1 MATKRKGVGRRK
13 GTVAKKDARRR
24 KPRKDSARAPSAAAA
39 GSTADSDITRRDRR
53 PPHRRLRV
61 YALDPGASTAI
72 DTALINEVA
81 LRVRWEDALAPGPV
95 GEYLEVIDHDPGSA
109 CFYPPVDLND
119 PFLLAQ
125 DGLPPSEGNPQFHQQ
140 MVYAVAMTTIANFE
154 RALGRRAF
162 WKSRRE
168 DSRDDQ
174 FVEKLRIY
182 PHALR
187 QANAYYSPAK
197 RALLFGYFPAD
208 PVDIAAQYPGG
219 TVFTCLSHD
228 IVAHETAHALIDGMH
243 RRFIEPTHPD
253 VLAFHEAIA
262 DIVALFQHFSF
273 PEVVKHQIARK
284 RGDLASQSLLGEL
297 AQEFGRATGRR
308 GALRSALGGY
318 IDKEKHEWRPADPD
332 PTDYDA
338 VLEPHARGAILV
350 GAVFDAFLSI
360 YRARVADLFR
370 LATGGSGVLPAGAIH
385 PDLVARLADEAAK
398 SAQHVLNMCIRAL
411 DYCPPVD
418 LTFGEYLRAI
428 ITADVDL
435 VPDDDRY
442 YRLAFIEGFKR
453 RGIYPRHV
461 RSLSV
466 DSLRWQQ
473 VSNKDH
479 SREHFER
486 IGRHLQTYVQQTI
499 GVRRD
504 RKDVFEH
511 ERAICAKLHG
521 VIRQQPDHLMEQ
533 FEETTGLVLN
543 PDRIPAGLRA
553 KEDGVPVFEVHSAR
567 PARRAGPDGD
577 AIQQVVVTIT
587 QRRRLP
593 IDPALPESEEN
604 GFVFRGG
611 CTVIL
616 DLDTLELQYAI
627 RKRIVSENRIQRQ
640 REFLQGNAGAS
651 LRATYF
657 RDPLRERD
665 AEPFAFLH
673 RPI

>member
-1 MATKRKGVGRRK
+1 MSPKMKPRRQKVARNAATPR
-13 GTVAKKDARRR
+13 RRR
-24 KPRKDSARAPSAAAA
+24 KPIQPAEPPS
-39 GSTADSDITRRDRR
+39 SHDADVWRRDRR
-53 PPHRRLRV
+53 PPFRRLRA
-61 YALDPGASTAI
+61 YALDPAAATAME
-72 DTALINEVA
+72 TALINEAVF
-81 LRVRWEDALAPGPV
+81 RVRWEDDLASGPV
-95 GEYLEVIDHDPGSA
+95 GEYLEIIDHDPCSE

-162 WKSRRE
+162 WSSRHTKAG
-168 DSRDDQ
+168 DSG
-174 FVEKLRIY
+174 FVERLRVY
-182 PHALR
+182 PHAMR
-187 QANAYYSPAK
+187 QANAFYSPQK
-197 RALLFGYFPAD
+197 CALLFGYFSAE
-208 PVDIAAQYPGG
+208 PVDPGVQFPGG

-228 IVAHETAHALIDGMH
+228 IVAHETTHALIDGMH
-243 RRFIEPTHPD
+243 RRYIEPTHPD

-273 PEVVKHQIARK
+273 PEVVRHQIARK

-318 IDKEKHEWRPADPD
+318 VDKENHQWRAAEPD
-332 PTDYDA
+332 PSDYET
-338 VLEPHARGAILV
+338 VFEPHERGAILV

-360 YRARVADLFR
+360 YRSRVGDLFR
-370 LATGGSGVLPAGAIH
+370 LATSGTGVLPAGAIH
-385 PDLVARLADEAAK
+385 PDLVQRLSDEAAK
-398 SAQHVLNMCIRAL
+398 SAQHVLNMCVRAL

-435 VPDDDRY
+435 VSNDDRN
-442 YRLAFIEGFKR
+442 YRLAFIEAFRR
-453 RGIYPRHV
+453 RGIYPRDV

-473 VSNKDH
+473 LTDKDA

-486 IGRHLQTYVQQTI
+486 IGAHLREYVQQTI

-504 RKDVFEH
+504 RREVFEH
-511 ERAICAKLHG
+511 ERAICRKLHL
-521 VIRQQPDHLMEQ
+521 VIRQQPESLMEQ
-533 FEETTGLVLN
+533 FEETTGLVLRAERV
-543 PDRIPAGLRA
+543 PPGLRT
-553 KEDGVPVFEVHSAR
+553 KEGGVPVFEVHSAR

-577 AIQQVVVTIT
+577 TVHQIVVTVT
-587 QRRRLP
+587 QGRPLP
-593 IDPALPESEEN
+593 IDASRAPSAEN
-604 GFVFRGG
+604 EFVFRGG
-611 CTVIL
+611 CTIIL

-627 RKRIVSENRIQRQ
+627 RKRITSEDRIRRQ
-640 REFLQGNAGAS
+640 REFLQGSAGAS

-657 RDPLRERD
+657 TDPLRQSG

>member
-1 MATKRKGVGRRK
+1 M
-13 GTVAKKDARRR
+13 
-24 KPRKDSARAPSAAAA
+24 
-39 GSTADSDITRRDRR
+39 
-53 PPHRRLRV
+53 
-61 YALDPGASTAI
+61 
-72 DTALINEVA
+72 DTALINEVVF
-81 LRVRWEDALAPGPV
+81 RVAWEDDLTPGPI
-95 GEYLEVIDHDPGSA
+95 GEYIEVVDYDPASD

-125 DGLPPSEGNPQFHQQ
+125 DGLPPSEGNPQYHQQ
-140 MVYAVAMTTIANFE
+140 MVYAVAMTTIRNFQ
-154 RALGRRAF
+154 RALGRRVF
-162 WKSRRE
+162 WASRT
-168 DSRDDQ
+168 DAQDGNG

-182 PHALR
+182 PHAMR
-187 QANAYYSPAK
+187 QANAFYSPVK

-208 PVDIAAQYPGG
+208 PVDAGTLFPGG
-219 TVFTCLSHD
+219 TVFACLSHD
-228 IVAHETAHALIDGMH
+228 IVAHETTHALIDGMH

-253 VLAFHEAIA
+253 VLSFHEAIA

-297 AQEFGRATGRR
+297 AQEFGRATGLR

-318 IDKEKHEWRPADPD
+318 IDKDKHEWQPADPD
-332 PTDYDA
+332 PTDYEN
-338 VLEPHARGAILV
+338 VFEPHARGAILV

-385 PDLVARLADEAAK
+385 PDLVQRLSDEAAK
-398 SAQHVLNMCIRAL
+398 SAQHVLNMCVRAL

-418 LTFGEYLRAI
+418 LTFGEYLRAV

-435 VPDDDRY
+435 VPDDDRN
-442 YRLAFIEGFKR
+442 YRLAFIEAFRR
-453 RGIYPRHV
+453 RGIYPRDV

-473 VSNKDH
+473 VTDKDA
-479 SREHFER
+479 SREHFVR
-486 IGRHLQTYVQQTI
+486 IGEHLRSYVQETI

-504 RKDVFEH
+504 RRSVFEH
-511 ERAICAKLHG
+511 ERSICAKLHD
-521 VIRQQPDHLMEQ
+521 VIQQQPEQLMAQ
-533 FEETTGLVLN
+533 FEETTGLVLQA
-543 PDRIPAGLRA
+543 DRVPEGLKT
-553 KEDGVPVFEVHSAR
+553 KEGGVPVFEVHSAR

-577 AIQQVVVTIT
+577 TIQQVVLTIT

-593 IDPALPESEEN
+593 IDPSQELSDEN

-611 CTVIL
+611 CTLIL

-627 RKRIVSENRIQRQ
+627 RKRITSENRINRQ
-640 REFLQGNAGAS
+640 RAFLQGNVVAS

-657 RDPLRERD
+657 QDPLRDRN

>member
-1 MATKRKGVGRRK
+1 ME
-13 GTVAKKDARRR
+13 
-24 KPRKDSARAPSAAAA
+24 
-39 GSTADSDITRRDRR
+39 
-53 PPHRRLRV
+53 
-61 YALDPGASTAI
+61 
-72 DTALINEVA
+72 TALINEVVF
-81 LRVRWEDALAPGPV
+81 RTRWEDDLAPGPI
-95 GEYLEVIDHDPGSA
+95 GEYVEIIDHDPASN
-109 CFYPPVDLND
+109 CFYPPIDLND

-140 MVYAVAMTTIANFE
+140 MVYAVTMTTIANFE

-162 WKSRRE
+162 WASRSSAE
-168 DSRDDQ
+168 VPDNEQ

-182 PHALR
+182 PHAMR
-187 QANAYYSPAK
+187 QANAFYSPVK
-197 RALLFGYFPAD
+197 RALQFGYFPAE
-208 PVDIAAQYPGG
+208 PVDAGTQFPGG

-228 IVAHETAHALIDGMH
+228 IVAHETTHALIDGMH
-243 RRFIEPTHPD
+243 RRFTEPTHPD

-318 IDKEKHEWRPADPD
+318 IDKAKHEWRAAEPNPADYE
-332 PTDYDA
+332 T
-338 VLEPHARGAILV
+338 VLEPHDRGAILV

-370 LATGGSGVLPAGAIH
+370 LATGGTGVLPAGAIH
-385 PDLVARLADEAAK
+385 PDLVERLADEAAK
-398 SAQHVLNMCIRAL
+398 SAQHVLNICIRAL
-411 DYCPPVD
+411 DYCPQVD

-428 ITADVDL
+428 ITADADL
-435 VPDDDRY
+435 VPDDDKH
-442 YRLAFIEGFKR
+442 YRLAFIEAFR
-453 RGIYPRHV
+453 HRGIYPRDV

-473 VSNKDH
+473 VSNKNA

-486 IGRHLQTYVQQTI
+486 IGQHLQAFVQQTI
-499 GVRRD
+499 GVRRNRRD
-504 RKDVFEH
+504 YFEH
-511 ERAICAKLHG
+511 EREICQQLHG
-521 VIRQQPDHLMEQ
+521 VIRNQPESLMEQ
-533 FEETTGLVLN
+533 FEETTGLVLQA
-543 PDRIPAGLRA
+543 DRVPAGLRT
-553 KEDGVPVFEVHSAR
+553 KEGGVPVFEVHSAR

-577 AIQQVVVTIT
+577 TVHQIILGIT
-587 QRRRLP
+587 QKRKLP
-593 IDPALPESEEN
+593 IDPTRELSDEN
-604 GFVFRGG
+604 GFTFRGG

-616 DLDTLELQYAI
+616 DLDTFELQYAI
-627 RKRIVSENRIQRQ
+627 RKRITSESRITRQ
-640 REFLQGNAGAS
+640 RDFLRGSAGSS

-657 RDPLRERD
+657 SDPLRERGG
-665 AEPFAFLH
+665 EPFAFLH

>member
-1 MATKRKGVGRRK
+1 VAKRQNGKTSRRYKSKRRGTSNRRKRK
-13 GTVAKKDARRR
+13 
-24 KPRKDSARAPSAAAA
+24 PAAAA
-39 GSTADSDITRRDRR
+39 SVETEVMRRDRK
-53 PPHRRLRV
+53 PPYRRVRA
-61 YALDPGASTAI
+61 YALDPGASTAM
-72 DTALINEVA
+72 DTALINEVT
-81 LRVRWEDALAPGPV
+81 LRVRWEDELAPGPI
-95 GEYLEVIDHDPGSA
+95 GEYLEVIDHDPASK

-119 PFLLAQ
+119 HFLLAQ

-140 MVYAVAMTTIANFE
+140 MVYGVAMTTIANFE

-162 WKSRRE
+162 WSRLT
-168 DSRDDQ
+168 DSKTDAG

-182 PHALR
+182 PHAMR
-187 QANAYYSPAK
+187 QANAFYSPPR
-197 RALLFGYFPAD
+197 RALLFGYFPAEPLD
-208 PVDIAAQYPGG
+208 RGSQFPGG
-219 TVFTCLSHD
+219 TIFTCLSHD
-228 IVAHETAHALIDGMH
+228 IVAHETTHALIDGMH

-273 PEVVKHQIARK
+273 PEVVKHQITRK

-318 IDKEKHEWRPADPD
+318 VDEAHHDWQPAEPDPAD
-332 PTDYDA
+332 YER
-338 VLEPHARGAILV
+338 VFEPHDRGAILV

-360 YRARVADLFR
+360 YRSRVADLFR
-370 LATGGSGVLPAGAIH
+370 LATGGTGVLPAGAIH
-385 PDLVARLADEAAK
+385 PDLVERLADEASK

-435 VPDDDRY
+435 VPNDDRY
-442 YRLAFIEGFKR
+442 YRLAFIEAFRR
-453 RGIYPRHV
+453 RGIYPRDV

-473 VSNKDH
+473 VTDKDA
-479 SREHFER
+479 SREYFEL
-486 IGRHLQTYVQQTI
+486 IGNHLREYVQQTI
-499 GVRRD
+499 GVRREFRKGGD
-504 RKDVFEH
+504 RRHIFKR
-511 ERAICAKLHG
+511 EREICEKLHG
-521 VIRQQPDHLMEQ
+521 VIANHRPSMVDK
-533 FEETTGLVLN
+533 FEEITGLVLT
-543 PDRIPAGLRA
+543 PDRVPDGLKTA
-553 KEDGVPVFEVHSAR
+553 EGGVPIFEVHSAR

-577 AIQQVVVTIT
+577 TVQQIVITIT

-593 IDPALPESEEN
+593 IDESRRISDEN
-604 GFVFRGG
+604 SFLFRGG

-627 RKRIVSENRIQRQ
+627 RKRITSSNRIKRQ
-640 REFLQGNAGAS
+640 REFLQGSVGAS

-657 RDPLRERD
+657 SDPLREKN

-673 RPI
+673 RAM

>member
-1 MATKRKGVGRRK
+1 MD
-13 GTVAKKDARRR
+13 TV
-24 KPRKDSARAPSAAAA
+24 
-39 GSTADSDITRRDRR
+39 
-53 PPHRRLRV
+53 
-61 YALDPGASTAI
+61 
-72 DTALINEVA
+72 LINEVA
-81 LRVRWEDALAPGPV
+81 LPVRWEDDLAPGPV
-95 GEYLEVIDHDPGSA
+95 GEYLEVIDHDPASD

-119 PFLLAQ
+119 PYLLAQ

-162 WKSRRE
+162 WSSRS
-168 DSRDDQ
+168 DSPDRG
-174 FVEKLRIY
+174 FIEKLRVY

-187 QANAYYSPAK
+187 QANAYYSPVK
-197 RALLFGYFPAD
+197 RALLFGYFPAEPAD
-208 PVDIAAQYPGG
+208 RAAQFPGG
-219 TVFTCLSHD
+219 TVFACLSHD
-228 IVAHETAHALIDGMH
+228 IVAHETTHALIDGMH
-243 RRFIEPTHPD
+243 RRFVEPTHPD

-318 IDKEKHEWRPADPD
+318 VDAEHRDWRPAEPD
-332 PTDYDA
+332 PTDYET
-338 VLEPHARGAILV
+338 VFEPHDRGAILV

-370 LATGGSGVLPAGAIH
+370 LATGGTGVLPAGAIH
-385 PDLVARLADEAAK
+385 PDLVERLADEAAK

-442 YRLAFIEGFKR
+442 YRLAFIEAFRR
-453 RGIYPRHV
+453 RGLYPRDV

-473 VSNKDH
+473 VTKKDA

-486 IGRHLQTYVQQTI
+486 IGQPLKAFVQKTI
-499 GVRRD
+499 GVRRN
-504 RKDVFEH
+504 RRDVFEN
-511 ERAICAKLHG
+511 EREICAKLHG
-521 VIRQQPDHLMEQ
+521 VIAQQPAHLMDQ
-533 FEETTGLVLN
+533 FEETTGLALR
-543 PDRIPAGLRA
+543 PDRVPAGLKT
-553 KEDGVPVFEVHSAR
+553 KEGGVGIFEVHSAR

-577 AIQQVVVTIT
+577 SIHQLILTIT

-593 IDPALPESEEN
+593 IDPTRDISDEN
-604 GFVFRGG
+604 GFWFRGG

-627 RKRIVSENRIQRQ
+627 RKRITSHNRLDRQ
-640 REFLQGNAGAS
+640 REFLQGSVGAS

-657 RDPLRERD
+657 SDPMREPN

-673 RPI
+673 RAI

>member
-1 MATKRKGVGRRK
+1 MRKKRTGRQDTTVGNLDRRTSSVPRPPAVVREPGPAT
-13 GTVAKKDARRR
+13 
-24 KPRKDSARAPSAAAA
+24 P
-39 GSTADSDITRRDRR
+39 DSDVSRRDRR
-53 PPHRRLRV
+53 PPFRRLRA
-61 YALDPGASTAI
+61 YALDPGASTAM
-72 DTALINEVA
+72 DTALINEVT
-81 LRVRWEDALAPGPV
+81 LRVRWEDALAPGPI
-95 GEYLEVIDHDPGSA
+95 GEYLEVIDHDPASD

-119 PFLLAQ
+119 PYLLAQ

-140 MVYAVAMTTIANFE
+140 MAYAVAMTTVANFE

-162 WKSRRE
+162 WSRRN
-168 DSRDDQ
+168 DAPDGIG

-182 PHALR
+182 PHAMR
-187 QANAYYSPAK
+187 QANAFYSPTK
-197 RALLFGYFPAD
+197 RALLFGYFPAE
-208 PVDIAAQYPGG
+208 PVDVGSQFPGG

-228 IVAHETAHALIDGMH
+228 IVTHETTHALLDGMH

-253 VLAFHEAIA
+253 LLAFHEAIA

-318 IDKEKHEWRPADPD
+318 IDRDRHEWRPAEPD
-332 PTDYDA
+332 PGDYES
-338 VLEPHARGAILV
+338 VFEPHERGAILV

-370 LATGGSGVLPAGAIH
+370 LATGGTGELPPGAIH
-385 PDLVARLADEAAK
+385 PDLVERLSEEAAK

-435 VPDDDRY
+435 VPDDDRN
-442 YRLAFIEGFKR
+442 YRLAFIEAFRR
-453 RGIYPRHV
+453 RGIYPRDV

-473 VSNKDH
+473 VTDKDA

-486 IGRHLQTYVQQTI
+486 IGQHLQNFVRQTI
-499 GVRRD
+499 GVSRNRH
-504 RKDVFEH
+504 DVFMQ
-511 ERAICAKLHG
+511 EREICAKLHG
-521 VIRQQPDHLMEQ
+521 VIQDQDPALMDQ
-533 FEETTGLVLN
+533 FEETTGLVLS
-543 PDRIPAGLRA
+543 PDRIPEGLKS
-553 KEDGVPVFEVHSAR
+553 KETGVPVFEVHSAR
-567 PARRAGPDGD
+567 PARRVGPDGD
-577 AIQQVVVTIT
+577 SLHQIVVTIG
-587 QRRRLP
+587 QWRRLP
-593 IDPALPESEEN
+593 IDPSRAMSKEN
-604 GFVFRGG
+604 SFLFRGG

-627 RKRIVSENRIQRQ
+627 RKRITSENRIRRQ
-640 REFLQGNAGAS
+640 REFLQGSVGAS

-657 RDPLRERD
+657 GDPLRDRD

-673 RPI
+673 RGV

>member
-1 MATKRKGVGRRK
+1 MSPIAKRKGKRGQ
-13 GTVAKKDARRR
+13 R
-24 KPRKDSARAPSAAAA
+24 KPRARKPAIATIVAQTAPHAPVVV
-39 GSTADSDITRRDRR
+39 TDISRRDQR
-53 PPHRRLRV
+53 PPFRRLRA
-61 YALDPGASTAI
+61 YALDPGAATAME
-72 DTALINEVA
+72 TALINEVA
-81 LRVRWEDALAPGPV
+81 FRVRWENELRPGPI
-95 GEYLEVIDHDPGSA
+95 GEYLEVIDHDPASD

-125 DGLPPSEGNPQFHQQ
+125 DGLPPSEGNPQYHQQ

-162 WKSRRE
+162 WARRT
-168 DSRDDQ
+168 DTPDRVG
-174 FVEKLRIY
+174 FVEKLRVY
-182 PHALR
+182 PHAMR
-187 QANAYYSPAK
+187 QANAFYSPVK
-197 RALLFGYFPAD
+197 RALLFGYFPAE
-208 PVDIAAQYPGG
+208 PVDPGAQFPGG
-219 TVFTCLSHD
+219 TVFSCLSHD
-228 IVAHETAHALIDGMH
+228 IVAHETTHALIDGMH
-243 RRFIEPTHPD
+243 RRFLEPTHPD

-318 IDKEKHEWRPADPD
+318 IDKEKKEWRAADPD
-332 PTDYDA
+332 PEDYEN
-338 VLEPHARGAILV
+338 VFEPHDRGAILV

-360 YRARVADLFR
+360 YRSRVADLFR
-370 LATGGSGVLPAGAIH
+370 LASGGTGVLPAGAIH
-385 PDLVARLADEAAK
+385 PDLVQRLADEAAK
-398 SAQHVLNMCIRAL
+398 SAQHVLNICIRAL

-435 VPDDDRY
+435 VPNDDRN
-442 YRLAFIEGFKR
+442 YRLAFIEAFRR
-453 RGIYPRHV
+453 RGIYPRDV

-473 VSNKDH
+473 VTEKDA

-486 IGRHLQTYVQQTI
+486 IGASLSTYVQQTI
-499 GVRRD
+499 GVRRS
-504 RKDVFEH
+504 RREFFEH
-511 ERAICAKLHG
+511 ERAMCGKLHE
-521 VIRQQPDHLMEQ
+521 VIKQQPEGLMEQ
-533 FEETTGLVLN
+533 FEQTTGLVLL
-543 PDRIPAGLRA
+543 PGRVPAGLKT
-553 KEDGVPVFEVHSAR
+553 KEGGVPVFEVHSAR

-577 AIQQVVVTIT
+577 TVHQIVVTIT
-587 QRRRLP
+587 QKRRLP
-593 IDPALPESEEN
+593 IDPSRDASGDN
-604 GFVFRGG
+604 GFEFRGG
-611 CTVIL
+611 CTIIL

-627 RKRIVSENRIQRQ
+627 RKRITSENRIRRQ
-640 REFLQGNAGAS
+640 REFLQGNIGSS

-657 RDPLRERD
+657 TDPLRDRNG
-665 AEPFAFLH
+665 EPFAFLH

>member
-1 MATKRKGVGRRK
+1 M
-13 GTVAKKDARRR
+13 
-24 KPRKDSARAPSAAAA
+24 
-39 GSTADSDITRRDRR
+39 
-53 PPHRRLRV
+53 
-61 YALDPGASTAI
+61 
-72 DTALINEVA
+72 DTALINEVVF
-81 LRVRWEDALAPGPV
+81 RVAWEDDLAPGPI
-95 GEYLEVIDHDPGSA
+95 GEYIEVIDHDPASD
-109 CFYPPVDLND
+109 CFYAPVDLND

-140 MVYAVAMTTIANFE
+140 MVYAVAMTTLGNFQ
-154 RALGRRAF
+154 RSLGRRVF
-162 WKSRRE
+162 WARRP
-168 DSRDDQ
+168 DAPDGVG

-182 PHALR
+182 PHAMR
-187 QANAYYSPAK
+187 QANAFYSPAK

-208 PVDIAAQYPGG
+208 PVDPGTLFPG
-219 TVFTCLSHD
+219 SIVFTSLSHD
-228 IVAHETAHALIDGMH
+228 IVAHETTHALIDGMH

-297 AQEFGRATGRR
+297 AQEFGRATGLR

-332 PTDYDA
+332 PSDYET
-338 VLEPHARGAILV
+338 VFEPHSRGAILV
-350 GAVFDAFLSI
+350 GAVFDAFISI

-370 LATGGSGVLPAGAIH
+370 LATGGSGILPPGAIH
-385 PDLVARLADEAAK
+385 PDLVQRLSDEAAK

-442 YRLAFIEGFKR
+442 YRLAFIEAFRR
-453 RGIYPRHV
+453 RGIYPRDV

-473 VSNKDH
+473 LTDRDA
-479 SREHFER
+479 SREHFVR
-486 IGRHLQTYVQQTI
+486 IGDHLKAYVQQAI

-504 RKDVFEH
+504 RRSVFEH
-511 ERAICAKLHG
+511 ERAICAKLHE
-521 VIRQQPDHLMEQ
+521 VIQQQPENLMAQ
-533 FEETTGLVLN
+533 FEETTGLVLQAARV
-543 PDRIPAGLRA
+543 PEGL
-553 KEDGVPVFEVHSAR
+553 KTKVGGVPVFEVHSAR

-577 AIQQVVVTIT
+577 TVQQMVVTIT
-587 QRRRLP
+587 QWRRLP
-593 IDPALPESEEN
+593 IDPTQDLSEDN

-611 CTVIL
+611 CTLIL

-627 RKRIVSENRIQRQ
+627 RKRITSENRIHRQ
-640 REFLQGNAGAS
+640 RAFLQGNVGTS

-657 RDPLRERD
+657 RDPLRD
-665 AEPFAFLH
+665 GSSEPFAFLH